1 MKTYAIRTENF
12 RAEENI
18 ALALKSVAGDNL
30 PVFVCI
36 GTDAVSGDSLGPL
49 IGTLLERKLRG
60 KTYIFGTLE
69 RPLTARD
76 VNAAAELIKKI
87 CPFGNI
93 IAIDAAVGRKEEVGE
108 VRISDSPV
116 KPGLGVNKSLR
127 AVGDVSIV
135 GIVDER
141 KESGGSLGLVRFSL
155 VYKIAEIVAGG
166 IERFF
171 CIKSPE
177 RRFSDCDRNKRFFV

>member
-1 MKTYAIRTENF
+1 MRTYAVCAGNP

-18 ALALKSVAGDNL
+18 ARALKMFVGDGL

-60 KTYIFGTLE
+60 KTYVFGTLE

-76 VNAAAELIKKI
+76 VNVSAEFVKKI
-87 CPFGNI
+87 CPCGKVV
-93 IAIDAAVGRKEEVGE
+93 AIDAAVGRKEEVGG

-116 KPGLGVNKSLR
+116 KPGLGVNKNLSDT
-127 AVGDVSIV
+127 GDVSIIGV
-135 GIVDER
+135 VDE
-141 KESGGSLGLVRFSL
+141 KKDSGEGGNLGRVRFSL
-155 VYKIAEIVAGG
+155 VYKIAETVAGG

-171 CIKSPE
+171 A
-177 RRFSDCDRNKRFFV
+177 

>member
-1 MKTYAIRTENF
+1 MRTYAICAGNP

-18 ALALKSVAGDNL
+18 ALALKSVAGDSL

-49 IGTLLERKLRG
+49 VGTLLERKLRG
-60 KTYIFGTLE
+60 KTYVFGTLE
-69 RPLTARD
+69 HPLTARD
-76 VNAAAELIKKI
+76 VNAAAEFIKKV
-87 CPFGNI
+87 CPSGKI
-93 IAIDAAVGRKEEVGE
+93 IAIDAAVGRKEEIGG

-116 KPGLGVNKSLR
+116 KPGLGVNKNLS
-127 AVGDVSIV
+127 ATGDASII

-141 KESGGSLGLVRFSL
+141 SESGNGLGLVRFSL
-155 VYKIAEIVAGG
+155 VYKIAETVAGG

-171 CIKSPE
+171 A
-177 RRFSDCDRNKRFFV
+177 